1 MLTSNGYGSFLQKIV
16 IRVAARD
23 HIAVC
28 RQLGVAPERCRAG
41 TPWVELIYNRRSSH
55 RKDDECVVLDLRIE
69 LGELFE
75 TTDWQIDWDASKF

>member
-1 MLTSNGYGSFLQKIV
+1 MLTSNGYGSFLQEIV
-16 IRVAARD
+16 LLVAARD
-23 HIAVC
+23 HVAVC
-28 RQLGVAPERCRAG
+28 RQLGIAPERCRAD

-75 TTDWQIDWDASKF
+75 TIDWQIDWDASKY